1 MNQRELLKKVKWMKM
16 KKVSI
21 WFLAWALVPGMAT
34 VDLFAAEG
42 ILDEA
47 GVHAMNRHTSAFEP
61 EAAKLFLVDATPVD
75 PGKVELVMLYSIMG
89 SKKQWKTSGGRV
101 ERKMLPEH
109 VFEVE
114 ATIGVFDGFDF
125 GLTQGYS
132 ILTDKEHEYDEDAE
146 GPHKGFGRSDLG
158 VHARWR
164 FYQSGDE
171 TLRVAWVPWIVIP
184 TGRRS
189 NRDHLGPSQG
199 FVSLG
204 NTLAV
209 TKDIERWTMTGN
221 IGYEALLAHRERRE
235 NSAGTF
241 EVGYGVGYHIFDWL
255 KPHVEAVYA
264 YEFEQSGKGA
274 KVFSMVFG
282 VIMPLNDHLRFDAG
296 LVQDIFGS
304 GADQT
309 TSGVFKIVLTT

>member
-1 MNQRELLKKVKWMKM
+1 MKGLRG
-16 KKVSI
+16 VAF
-21 WFLAWALVPGMAT
+21 WGCAFALVFGMFPGHGTAQEKAAGT
-34 VDLFAAEG
+34 VHKQ
-42 ILDEA
+42 
-47 GVHAMNRHTSAFEP
+47 VHHTPEFEP

-75 PGKVELVMLYSIMG
+75 PGKVELVTLYSIMG

-101 ERKMLPEH
+101 KRKMLREH
-109 VFEVE
+109 GFEVE
-114 ATIGVFDGFDF
+114 ANMGVFDGFDF

-132 ILTDKEHEYDEDAE
+132 ILTDKENEYDPDDEDLS

-164 FYQSGDE
+164 FYQSEDE

-189 NRDHLGPSQG
+189 NLDHLGPSQG
-199 FVSLG
+199 YVSLG

-209 TKDIERWTMTGN
+209 TQDINRWTMTGN
-221 IGYEALLAHRERRE
+221 IGYEALLAEKDRRE

-241 EVGYGVGYHIFDWL
+241 EVGYGIGYHILDWL
-255 KPHVEAVYA
+255 KPHVEAIYGH
-264 YEFEQSGKGA
+264 EFEQSGKGS
-274 KVFSMVFG
+274 KVFRMIFG

-296 LVQDIFGS
+296 LVQDIMGS
-304 GADQT
+304 GTDQT
-309 TSGVFKIVLTT
+309 TSGVFKMVLTT